1 MNSILNRANT
11 RLNNVLMNTTTGLS
25 ATLPTTTTQTSLPY
39 VFGGIIIVFVLIAI
53 FYRQIM
59 FGIYYTYDKI
69 RAFLGA
75 KDKNKVKSSD
85 DDEPITSA
93 PEAPQDERPTPN
105 NSLVERVM
113 PGRQEVFNV
122 SQNRFTYYDAEP
134 LCKALGAELATYD
147 QVKEAW
153 DKGGDWCNYG
163 WTKGQVAAYPTQV
176 STWEKLQNG
185 PEDQRGACGRPGVNG
200 GHFDNPE
207 LRFGVNCYG
216 VKPAQS
222 SHDANEI
229 AKREGQP
236 LTPGAIEFDKKV
248 SHYRAEAD
256 HVGLLPFNESHWD
269 QV

>member
-11 RLNNVLMNTTTGLS
+11 RLNNVLSNTTTGAPAQAS
-25 ATLPTTTTQTSLPY
+25 TYGSLPY
-39 VFGGIIIVFVLIAI
+39 IFGGVVVLILLVAL
-53 FYRQIM
+53 FYKQIM
-59 FGIYYTYDKI
+59 FGINYTYDSIRSFFGATDKDKI
-69 RAFLGA
+69 RG
-75 KDKNKVKSSD
+75 SD
-85 DDEPITSA
+85 NEEPVVNA
-93 PEAPQDERPTPN
+93 PEAPQDEIPTPN

-122 SQNRFTYYDAEP
+122 SQNRYTSYDAEP
-134 LCKALGAELATYD
+134 LCKALGAELATYE

-163 WTKGQVAAYPTQV
+163 WVKGQVAVYPTQV

-222 SHDANEI
+222 KHDANQI

-236 LTPGAIEFDKKV
+236 LTPGAIDFDKKV
-248 SHYRAEAD
+248 AHYRSEAD
-256 HVGLLPFNESHWD
+256 HIGMLPFNDSSWD